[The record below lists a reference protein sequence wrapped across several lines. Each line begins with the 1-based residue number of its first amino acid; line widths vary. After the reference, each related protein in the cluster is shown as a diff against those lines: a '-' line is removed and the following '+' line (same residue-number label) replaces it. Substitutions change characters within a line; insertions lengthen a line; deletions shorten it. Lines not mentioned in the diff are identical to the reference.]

1 MNYAI
6 IDAHCHL
13 DFDCFDKDRDRV
25 IDRARK
31 NHISDII
38 IPGTEKKHWHRIE
51 KLCQRLHLYACYGL
65 HPYWV
70 TTHIKDDLKSLEEI
84 ITENN
89 CVAIGECGLDF
100 RSGQADKTLQYFYFE
115 TQLVLAQQANLPVV
129 IHSVH
134 ATEQVIATLKK
145 FPGICGMIHSYSGSP
160 EQALRLIDMG
170 FYISI
175 GGSITYERAKRL
187 AGVATH
193 IPLTALLLETDSP
206 DQPDSTH
213 QKERNE
219 PAYLVN
225 TLNQITRLRHETLKE
240 IAEQTHINTVN
251 LFRL

>member
-25 IDRARK
+25 IERARK

-38 IPGTEKKHWHRIE
+38 IPGTEKKYWYRIE
-51 KLCQRLHLYACYGL
+51 KLCQQPHLYACYGL

-70 TTHIKDDLKSLEEI
+70 ATHIKDDLKSLEEV

-100 RSGQADKTLQYFYFE
+100 RSGQADKILQCFYFE
-115 TQLVLAQQANLPVV
+115 AQLALAQQANLPVV

-134 ATEQVIATLKK
+134 ATDKVISILKN
-145 FPGICGMIHSYSGSP
+145 FPGINGMIHSYSGSP
-160 EQALRLIDMG
+160 EQALQLIDMG

-175 GGSITYERAKRL
+175 GGSITYECAKKLRR
-187 AGVATH
+187 VATR

-206 DQPDSTH
+206 DQADSTH

-219 PAYLVN
+219 PACLVN
-225 TLNQITRLRHETLKE
+225 TLNQITELRHETLKK
-240 IAEQTHINTVN
+240 IAKQTCINTRN
-251 LFRL
+251 LFGL